1 MAGSTTTTLND
12 LLPKII
18 QEAMFVASERS
29 IMRGLVK
36 NYTLSAGQGKTVNV
50 PIYPKQTAYKV
61 GDAGWSAEGD
71 EVPNTAV
78 STNEAVLT
86 ISPVAIR
93 TVLTDFARVAS
104 ASNVVADLGRLFG
117 EAVARRMDQDLTATF
132 SSFTAPTAGTTLITA
147 AQVFT
152 AVAKLKADAVPT
164 DGMVCVVHPEIA
176 FDLKSALTTPNSSV
190 PFSAFGLGDV
200 ANQAMREGFIGML
213 SGIPVYETSNIANS
227 GSAGNYLGA
236 IFQRDALGLGMIGDI
251 SIETQRRAELLGDD
265 IVCSAYYGTGV
276 LMADYGRSL
285 NNNSSINP

>member
-61 GDAGWSAEGD
+61 GDAGWAAEGD
-71 EVPNTAV
+71 QVPNTAV

-132 SSFTAPTAGTTLITA
+132 SSFTAPTAGTTVITA
-147 AQVFT
+147 AQIFT
-152 AVAKLKADAVPT
+152 AVAKLRADAVPT

-176 FDLKSALTTPNSSV
+176 FDLTAALTNTANTS
-190 PFSAFGLGDV
+190 FSGAFVDV
-200 ANQAMREGFIGML
+200 GNEAMRAGFVGL
-213 SGIPVYETSNIANS
+213 LAGIPVYQTSNIANS

-236 IFQRDALGLGMIGDI
+236 VFNRDALGLGMIGDI
-251 SIETQRRAELLGDD
+251 SIETQRRAEFLGDD
-265 IVCSAYYGTGV
+265 IVCSAYYGAGV